1 MTIVKRAVVI
11 KWLLTGGAFVS
22 VVAMSAGCSYF
33 RKNKAKHEVQ
43 VVMIPERSS
52 DADQPKVVTPA
63 PDNNAKPPVVNVFG
77 EFDGVDRG
85 IAGGAG
91 KSGVQQHTFVSEGYD
106 ADVSV
111 DPSGRFL
118 VFSSTRHCEHP
129 EIYVQRVDGTSVT
142 QLTSDTAD
150 DAHPTFSPDGK
161 QVAFCSTRSG
171 NWDIYVMDADGRNA
185 VQITNS
191 PSHDI
196 HPSFSPDGTRL
207 VYSAIGS
214 RSNQWELW
222 VADLRTGERRMI
234 GYGLFPTWSPD
245 KSVDRIAYQRARQR
259 GSRWFSVWTCDL
271 IDGEA
276 RRTTEV
282 AVSTNSAVIAPSWSP
297 DGRKLAFA
305 TVVDPARTVSV
316 KNAEGQQDI
325 WTVNADGTNRRR
337 LTDGNASNLQ
347 PFWTV
352 DNRVYFIS
360 DRGGNECVWSVR
372 ADEGANISTANTDE
386 SDAVSH

>member
-1 MTIVKRAVVI
+1 
-11 KWLLTGGAFVS
+11 
-22 VVAMSAGCSYF
+22 MSTGCSFF
-33 RKNKAKHEVQ
+33 RKQKKSEVS
-43 VVMIPERSS
+43 VVMIPQRSS
-52 DADQPKVVTPA
+52 DEPTVVTPA
-63 PDNNAKPPVVNVFG
+63 PETNEKAPVVNVFG
-77 EFDGVDRG
+77 EFDGAERG
-85 IAGGAG
+85 VAGGAG

-111 DPSGRFL
+111 DPSGKFL

-129 EIYVQRVDGTSVT
+129 EIYVQRVDGNSVT

-171 NWDIYVMDADGRNA
+171 NWDIYVMDSDGRNA

-191 PSHDI
+191 PAHDI

-207 VYSAIGS
+207 VYCSTGG
-214 RSNQWELW
+214 RSEQWELW
-222 VADLRTGERRMI
+222 VANLTTGEKRMI
-234 GYGLFPTWSPD
+234 GYGLFPTWAPD

-271 IDGEA
+271 VDGEA
-276 RRTTEV
+276 RRVTEV
-282 AVSTNSAVIAPSWSP
+282 AVSTNAAVIAPSWSP

-305 TVVDPARTVSV
+305 TVIDPARTVNV
-316 KNAEGQQDI
+316 KAAEGQRDI

-360 DRGGNECVWSVR
+360 DRGGSECVWSVR
-372 ADEGANISTANTDE
+372 ADEGAKISTANTDE
-386 SDAVSH
+386 SDAVAN

>member
-1 MTIVKRAVVI
+1 MTIVNRAVVI

-33 RKNKAKHEVQ
+33 RKNKRPAVQ

-52 DADQPKVVTPA
+52 DADQPKVETPA
-63 PDNNAKPPVVNVFG
+63 PDTSEKPPVVNVFG
-77 EFDGVDRG
+77 EFDGAERG
-85 IAGGAG
+85 VAGGAG

-111 DPSGRFL
+111 DPTGKFL

-207 VYSAIGS
+207 VYCSTGG
-214 RSNQWELW
+214 RSEQWELW
-222 VADLRTGERRMI
+222 VANLTTGEKRQI

-245 KSVDRIAYQRARQR
+245 KTVDRVAYQRARQR

-276 RRTTEV
+276 RRVTEV
-282 AVSTNSAVIAPSWSP
+282 AVSTNAAVIAPSWSP

-360 DRGGNECVWSVR
+360 DRGGSECVWSVR
-372 ADEGANISTANTDE
+372 ADEGAKISTANTDE
-386 SDAVSH
+386 SDAVSN